1 MSIVKKISEQIQILD
16 ETLERQSEQIVEL
29 QKKVAFLKK
38 ANNSLVKEN
47 MFLVKENESLKKE
60 NQSLKREH
68 ENSGV
73 VSPKKELHAKET
85 DRLQVL
91 ESIIKMDKD
100 TSILAIQEL
109 LEIWDK
115 SNSGGK
121 INSARKKFENVMSFL
136 NKEEVDIIYQH
147 IVDTY
152 GENNISAKMYTMIET
167 LLGSD
172 LLTNEQIEDLLNLW
186 TFNGGPKV
194 KALDG
199 LWGREMFPN
208 VIQKAS
214 ESEKWSVNI
223 YYNRFDLKK
232 N

>member
-38 ANNSLVKEN
+38 ANNSLV
-47 MFLVKENESLKKE
+47 KE

-100 TSILAIQEL
+100 TSILAIQDL

-199 LWGREMFPN
+199 LWVRKMFPN

>member
-1 MSIVKKISEQIQILD
+1 MSIVKKSSEQIQILD

-47 MFLVKENESLKKE
+47 RFLVKENEFLKKE

-73 VSPKKELHAKET
+73 VSPKKELHAK
-85 DRLQVL
+85 LQVL

-100 TSILAIQEL
+100 TSILAIQDL

-199 LWGREMFPN
+199 LWVRKMFPN